1 MRVRATLVDGL
12 SSIIVTND
20 QSLSFGTIL
29 VDGAYS
35 VTVGTDG
42 TRTSTNPAALAAG
55 GVVRPGIFSLNNTT
69 SGSMSITSAVMDSNI
84 VLSNGT
90 SNISATLVSSPNVS
104 SLTNIPRGNTY
115 INVGGTL
122 QMTGSETGGT
132 YQGNYTLTVNY

>member
-1 MRVRATLVDGL
+1 MVDGL

-55 GVVRPGIFSLNNTT
+55 GVVRPGIFSLSNTT

-104 SLTNIPRGNTY
+104 SLTSIPKGKTY
-115 INVGGTL
+115 VNVGGTL